1 MVFFIDHSLEKDDVC
16 VFQEVSVL
24 NPGQSL
30 TKYLEGDFCYT
41 IECLED
47 KDNNTGFHTFNVT
60 MVNCSKACDIV
71 SILIS
76 RSGGLVSLKF
86 PVREFELVNALWVIQ
101 LNSSSTLLFYEIS
114 I

>member
-1 MVFFIDHSLEKDDVC
+1 M
-16 VFQEVSVL
+16 FQEVSVL

-47 KDNNTGFHTFNVT
+47 EDNNTGFHTFNVT

-76 RSGGLVSLKF
+76 HSGGLVSLNF
-86 PVREFELVNALWVIQ
+86 Q
-101 LNSSSTLLFYEIS
+101 LESLSL
-114 I
+114 

>member
-1 MVFFIDHSLEKDDVC
+1 M
-16 VFQEVSVL
+16 FQEVSVL

-76 RSGGLVSLKF
+76 HSGGLVSLKF
-86 PVREFELVNALWVIQ
+86 PVRESELVNALWVIQ
-101 LNSSSTLLFYEIS
+101 LSSSTLLFYEIS